1 MQLKASEGAGGWIS
15 LRGGLQPPATCTY
28 EPGVVDILLEEEGAT
43 NDAKASEATNGTD
56 SNAALEA
63 KVAKL
68 RRWQEA
74 DAGAI
79 RLGTHAGAACGE
91 EIDAFYART
100 DTIRFL
106 ERCCSRRSAL

>member
-1 MQLKASEGAGGWIS
+1 MDFATGVM
-15 LRGGLQPPATCTY
+15 QPPATCTY

-56 SNAALEA
+56 SDAALEA

-74 DAGAI
+74 VGWFVHPTTREPFGLAHMRVRPA
-79 RLGTHAGAACGE
+79 
-91 EIDAFYART
+91 
-100 DTIRFL
+100 
-106 ERCCSRRSAL
+106 ERK